1 MRRIAPALAFL
12 ALVTLTPGAEAH
24 PESWL
29 DRRVLH
35 FAHQGGE
42 VEAPSDTLYALKTAK
57 RKGADVV
64 EIDVH
69 ATADGQIVALHD
81 TTVDRTTEGT
91 GRVDAMTLPEVQR
104 LDAAYEFIPG
114 CGTCAD
120 RPARDYRWRGVAAGK
135 VRPPAGYR
143 ASDFRI
149 PTLREVLAAFPDDLI
164 NIEIKRTAPETS
176 PYEQQ
181 IADLLRE
188 FGRANDVIVVSF
200 SDVAIERFK
209 TLAPKI
215 PTALALGE
223 GAAFKISSMGPL
235 PGVGQSRYVA
245 LQVPVSFGGV
255 EVVTKEFV
263 DDAHAQKLA
272 VHVWTIND
280 EKTMRWLIDIGVD
293 GIMTDVPTLLER
305 VLAEKKVRWK
315 QHRR

>member
-1 MRRIAPALAFL
+1 MRRLAPVLAS
-12 ALVTLTPGAEAH
+12 LVLLGLMPGAEGAT
-24 PESWL
+24 ESWL

-42 VEAPSDTLYALKTAK
+42 IEAPSDTLFALKTAK

-69 ATADGQIVALHD
+69 ATSDGQIVALHD

-91 GRVDAMTLPEVQR
+91 GRVDSMTLAEVQR
-104 LDAAYEFIPG
+104 LDAAYEFVPG

-120 RPARDYRWRGVAAGK
+120 KPARAYTYRGVATGK
-135 VRPPAGYR
+135 VKPPKGYV
-143 ASDFRI
+143 AADFRI
-149 PTLREVLAAFPDDLI
+149 PTLREVLAAFPRDLV
-164 NIEIKRTAPETS
+164 NIEIKRTAPETT

-181 IADLLRE
+181 IADLLAE
-188 FGRANDVIVVSF
+188 FKRTDDVIVVSF
-200 SDVAIERFK
+200 SDVAIEKFK
-209 TLAPKI
+209 LVSPAT

-223 GAAFKISSMGPL
+223 AGAFKLSSLGPL
-235 PGVGQSRYVA
+235 PGSPHPRYVA
-245 LQVPVSFGGV
+245 LQVPVEFEGV
-255 EVVTKEFV
+255 EVVTEEFV
-263 DDAHAQKLA
+263 DDAHARGLA

-305 VLAEKKVRWK
+305 ILKEKKVRWTP
-315 QHRR
+315 RR